1 MHGCSHPGI
10 HQTMIRRLIT
20 IVLFIGLAGCGATFK
35 PVKPDATTGLFPTTV
50 GIAPSDIEVAERFD
64 PAYRRMLFINVKSN
78 WGYLETIDYFQTSI
92 EHLGTFEQLLTRK
105 DIDQKIIAWQLQDKV
120 SDVSNLLGL
129 NLLSKQ
135 IGNFLI
141 LDVGNWWKGGY
152 HYEGSLQALDART
165 GKTVFKTKLQ
175 AFNWDG
181 LDEPLFRPLLNA
193 FVLWTRNA
201 LPVSQ
206 PVGK

>member
-1 MHGCSHPGI
+1 MRI
-10 HQTMIRRLIT
+10 LIA
-20 IVLFIGLAGCGATFK
+20 IILFISLAGCGATLK
-35 PVKPDATTGLFPTTV
+35 PVKPDATTGLFSTTV

-64 PAYRRMLFINVKSN
+64 PAYRSMLFINVKSN

-92 EHLGTFEQLLTRK
+92 EHLGTFEQVLTRK
-105 DIDQKIIAWQLQDKV
+105 DIDQKIIAWHLQDKV

-152 HYEGSLQALDART
+152 HYEGSLQAMDAST
-165 GKTVFKTKLQ
+165 GKTVFKTTLQ

-181 LDEPLFRPLLNA
+181 LDASLFRPLLNA
-193 FVLWTRNA
+193 FVLWTKNE
-201 LPVSQ
+201 LPGPQ
-206 PVGK
+206 PGSK

>member
-1 MHGCSHPGI
+1 MRI
-10 HQTMIRRLIT
+10 LIA
-20 IVLFIGLAGCGATFK
+20 IILFISLAGCGATLK
-35 PVKPDATTGLFPTTV
+35 PVKPDATTGLFSTTV

-92 EHLGTFEQLLTRK
+92 EHLGTFEQVLTRK
-105 DIDQKIIAWQLQDKV
+105 DIDQKIIAWHLQDKV

-152 HYEGSLQALDART
+152 HYEGSLQAMDAST
-165 GKTVFKTKLQ
+165 GKTVFKTTLQ

-181 LDEPLFRPLLNA
+181 LDASLFRPLLNA
-193 FVLWTRNA
+193 FVLWTKNE
-201 LPVSQ
+201 LPGPQ
-206 PVGK
+206 PGSK

>member
-1 MHGCSHPGI
+1 MRI
-10 HQTMIRRLIT
+10 LIA
-20 IVLFIGLAGCGATFK
+20 IILFISLAGCGATLK
-35 PVKPDATTGLFPTTV
+35 PVKPDATTGLFSTTV

-64 PAYRRMLFINVKSN
+64 PAYRRMLCINVKSN

-92 EHLGTFEQLLTRK
+92 EHLGTFEQVLTRK
-105 DIDQKIIAWQLQDKV
+105 DIDQKIIAWHLQDKV

-152 HYEGSLQALDART
+152 HYEGSLQAMDAST
-165 GKTVFKTKLQ
+165 GKTVFKTTLQ

-181 LDEPLFRPLLNA
+181 LDASLFRPLLNA
-193 FVLWTRNA
+193 FVLWTKNE
-201 LPVSQ
+201 LPGPQ
-206 PVGK
+206 PGSK

>member
-1 MHGCSHPGI
+1 MRI
-10 HQTMIRRLIT
+10 LIA
-20 IVLFIGLAGCGATFK
+20 IILFISLAGCGATLK
-35 PVKPDATTGLFPTTV
+35 PVKPDATTGLFSTTV

-92 EHLGTFEQLLTRK
+92 EHLGTFEQVLTRK
-105 DIDQKIIAWQLQDKV
+105 DIDQKIIAWHLQDKV

-141 LDVGNWWKGGY
+141 LDVSNWWKGGY
-152 HYEGSLQALDART
+152 HYEGSLQAMDAST
-165 GKTVFKTKLQ
+165 GKTVFKTTLQ

-181 LDEPLFRPLLNA
+181 LDASLFRPLLNA
-193 FVLWTRNA
+193 FVLWTKNE
-201 LPVSQ
+201 LPGPQ
-206 PVGK
+206 PGSK